1 VSLAIVFAIA
11 VSLALLLFSSTALA
25 GARWTTNGVA
35 VSGPGGSLSR
45 VVPDDLGGSIV
56 AWIVSAPGPLYT
68 LMVQR
73 LGPNGNAMWTAGGVL
88 AANIAGPVLEFG
100 IAPDASHGAY
110 LVWIDRV
117 GSGPVYDH
125 IYGQH
130 IDANGT
136 LTWTPAPPA
145 PLGVPI
151 CVAEGSGPTAVQA
164 DLSVA
169 AGVAGELL
177 VAWRDSRNGN
187 PDNDIYAQCMDA
199 DGIPR
204 WTTDGI
210 QVASDHNDLETP
222 TIISNSSSSCAVVWV
237 DWYPSDPIYPRVK
250 CQKLALS
257 TGALQWGSPPGPTS
271 SVPVSNNIAPE
282 NTPCITT
289 DGGGGAIVAWNDDR
303 SSSRNIY
310 AQKLSGADGGLAWG
324 VDAIALRTGN
334 GNPALGASVS
344 KMTDDRSG
352 GAIVAWEDTRGIY
365 AQRVGGSGTVQW
377 MTNGVALSAGASK
390 AMPEITLDGQS
401 GAIVSWAD
409 PRSGPAQY
417 NVYAQRIGADGLVK
431 WATNGVAVC
440 AVADTAAAT
449 DIHPYIATDMTGG
462 GAIVTWHDSRAGG
475 GGSKV
480 YAQRVSNGA
489 PGLEGIAPS
498 QATPGGTL
506 NADVSGAGFFSTT
519 YYYGPYLPA
528 AKLKRGSTEI
538 WATDVTLLSDADIG
552 CRFNLASAPLGRYD
566 LYFINPDGQ
575 SAVKAGAL
583 TVVAAKPAIA
593 GLSSTTA
600 TPGDVLTITG
610 NNFGD
615 ARGGAGGVAAGGAG
629 EPSYVSFGGI
639 HANDY
644 VSWSNTRIQVYVPS
658 SATSGNVS
666 VVTSAGASNTR
677 AVSITYPT
685 WYLAEGSTAWGFDC
699 WLSIINPNKSA
710 VTCNITYMPTDGG
723 NVTQQVTLGAQSRA
737 TVYPKDKL
745 AGKDFSTRVQC
756 TDKTK
761 TIAVDR
767 TMTWT
772 GTGAT
777 TPEAHSS
784 VGVTSPAKA
793 WFLPEGST
801 AWGFECWLLI
811 QNPNPKAVTAH
822 VTYMIEG
829 GAPVN
834 KDKEIPA
841 NSRKTFNVADDVGN
855 KDTSIQVS
863 CEEGI
868 IPERAMYR
876 NKRRE
881 GHDSIGTTTSATD
894 YFLAEGTSAWGFT
907 SYVLVQNPGAEG
919 AQITL
924 TYMTP
929 AGPASQSPFTM
940 PAKSRKTIRVNDVP
954 GMGNTD
960 FSTHVHSNVP
970 IIAERSM
977 YWDNGTGEACH
988 DSIGMDA
995 PHTTFYLPDGQVGSD
1010 VETFTLVQ
1018 NPNATPVNI
1027 TVTYLLPS
1035 GAPVTFNDSVPANSR
1050 KTYNMKDK
1058 GVSGQAGIV
1067 VTSTTAGKKIM
1078 CERSM
1083 YFFNRGAGTDTI
1095 GGYSD

>member
-1 VSLAIVFAIA
+1 MKATLKFRSPTKTVSLAIVFAIA
-11 VSLALLLFSSTALA
+11 VLLALLLFSSAAIA
-25 GARWTTNGVA
+25 GARWTTNGIA
-35 VSGPGGSLSR
+35 VSGAGGSLSK
-45 VVPDDLGGSIV
+45 VVPDDAGGSIV
-56 AWIVSAPGPLYT
+56 AWIMGASPLYT

-73 LGPNGNAMWTAGGVL
+73 LGPNGNAMWTAGGVQVC
-88 AANIAGPVLEFG
+88 NDAGLSTDFG

-110 LVWIDRV
+110 LAWIDNVGGFDHVYAQRV
-117 GSGPVYDH
+117 DAAGNPMWALSGLPGKPV
-125 IYGQH
+125 
-130 IDANGT
+130 
-136 LTWTPAPPA
+136 
-145 PLGVPI
+145 
-151 CVAEGSGPTAVQA
+151 CVATGTQGN
-164 DLSVA
+164 LSVA
-169 AGVAGELL
+169 ADVAGEAL
-177 VAWRDSRNGN
+177 VAWEDSRSGGK
-187 PDNDIYAQCMDA
+187 DIYAQCMNA
-199 DGIPR
+199 DGSPR
-204 WTTDGI
+204 WNVDGMAVATDGT
-210 QVASDHNDLETP
+210 DLRNP
-222 TIISNSSSSCAVVWV
+222 TIIPNSSSSCAVVWE
-237 DWYPSDPIYPRVK
+237 DWNASVRVH
-250 CQKLALS
+250 CQKLELLNGTLDWVGSKEVS
-257 TGALQWGSPPGPTS
+257 TDLAVQ
-271 SVPVSNNIAPE
+271 SN
-282 NTPCITT
+282 PCIAY
-289 DGGGGAIVAWNDDR
+289 DGGGGLIVAWNDDR

-449 DIHPYIATDMTGG
+449 DIHPYIASDITGG
-462 GAIVTWHDSRAGG
+462 GATVAWQDSRAGG

-480 YAQRVSNGA
+480 YAQRVSNDA
-489 PGLEGIAPS
+489 PG
-498 QATPGGTL
+498 
-506 NADVSGAGFFSTT
+506 VSGTYPVAGYDTNTCDVDISGTGFFSCT
-519 YYYGPYLPA
+519 YYNGTYQPT
-528 AKLKRGSTEI
+528 AKLKKGSTVI
-538 WATDVTLLSDADIG
+538 WATDVNVIANTDIG
-552 CRFNLASAPLGRYD
+552 CTFNLAGAPTGNYD
-566 LYFINPDGQ
+566 VYVFNPDGQ
-575 SAVKAGAL
+575 SAVRPAAF
-583 TVVAAKPAIA
+583 TVNPDKPSIT

-600 TPGDVLTITG
+600 APGDVLTITG
-610 NNFGD
+610 TNFLD
-615 ARGGAGGVAAGGAG
+615 SRGGAGGGAAG

-745 AGKDFSTRVQC
+745 GSKDFSTKVQC

-767 TMTWT
+767 TMMWT
-772 GTGAT
+772 GAGAT

-784 VGVTSPAKA
+784 VGATSPAKE

-855 KDTSIQVS
+855 KDASIQVS

-954 GMGNTD
+954 GMGDTD

-1095 GGYSD
+1095 GGYGD